1 MDREVQAQ
9 VKEPELADNR
19 SLPRMDALHA
29 TPGVLDVQGG
39 ALYGLFLSQEGLLH
53 VSSLHASAAVGD
65 RVNWFVLYRAPPSR
79 RWPLPREARPKV
91 VHPKAVRPKTA

>member
-29 TPGVLDVQGG
+29 APGVLDVQGG
-39 ALYGLFLSQEGLLH
+39 ALYS
-53 VSSLHASAAVGD
+53 
-65 RVNWFVLYRAPPSR
+65 
-79 RWPLPREARPKV
+79 
-91 VHPKAVRPKTA
+91 